1 MTTARS
7 QDAAWDVHGE
17 GGGSHDPHTAG
28 WERCPVQP
36 VAFSGMG
43 DLLGLK
49 GVEMEGR
56 SRGGLEIYWG

>member
-1 MTTARS
+1 MTPTLQAGRGALCS
-7 QDAAWDVHGE
+7 QWHSQEWGTLH
-17 GGGSHDPHTAG
+17 SQPH
-28 WERCPVQP
+28 W
-36 VAFSGMG
+36 